1 MILIHESLQREA
13 KKKNK
18 TKQKLF
24 LRINVKAP
32 IAKNKETICAL

>member
-18 TKQKLF
+18 KQKLF
-24 LRINVKAP
+24 LRINVKVP